1 MYGNANF
8 LDRSESELEEEN
20 DERGII
26 SEDDGLEGD
35 DDDEIGNLE
44 SLASNYSENQA
55 ILTYL
60 AVRPLH
66 SHFVSRGLIT

>member
-8 LDRSESELEEEN
+8 LERSESELEEEN

-35 DDDEIGNLE
+35 DDDEIGNL
-44 SLASNYSENQA
+44 
-55 ILTYL
+55 IRFKT
-60 AVRPLH
+60 RPY
-66 SHFVSRGLIT
+66 

>member
-26 SEDDGLEGD
+26 SEDDQLEGD

-44 SLASNYSENQA
+44 SLALNLSDPFK
-55 ILTYL
+55 T
-60 AVRPLH
+60 RP
-66 SHFVSRGLIT
+66 S

>member
-26 SEDDGLEGD
+26 SEDDNLEGD
-35 DDDEIGNLE
+35 DDDEIGNLNLLT
-44 SLASNYSENQA
+44 SIYSD
-55 ILTYL
+55 
-60 AVRPLH
+60 PKP
-66 SHFVSRGLIT
+66 S

>member
-8 LDRSESELEEEN
+8 LERSESELEEDN

-35 DDDEIGNLE
+35 DDDEIGNLM
-44 SLASNYSENQA
+44 
-55 ILTYL
+55 
-60 AVRPLH
+60 
-66 SHFVSRGLIT
+66 FVWLSKLSFKYMLSG